1 MKRTA
6 KLLALVLA
14 LCLVF
19 CLAACGTTEE
29 EPEEPAAN
37 SEEPVEEPSGEE
49 SGEPAA
55 DIEWPERNIT
65 MVVGYAAGGD
75 TDLAA
80 RILADA
86 MSRKLGVSVIVE
98 NLAGG
103 SAVVGRTDLISNP
116 GDGYTLMF
124 DQPGSPITQV
134 LLGNTTYSIEE
145 GGTPVALVGI
155 SPCALCVA
163 ADNSKGIATMDDFI
177 AYAKDHPGELT
188 YAIPGQ
194 FTSAHLA
201 CLSAFDTLGIEVTS
215 VPTDGTATCVTEVL
229 GDHVDAMMVP
239 YSGAEQYLTSGDMI
253 CLGLSAASEFDPDAP
268 LLTDYE
274 GISEYNTWYGIWAS
288 NDLDPALTDYIS
300 SVIGEILEDE
310 EIAASMYDL
319 GIELSYG
326 DAQVIQDTVTEYT
339 DIISDALTAAGILS
353 E

>member
-1 MKRTA
+1 M
-6 KLLALVLA
+6 LAMVLA
-14 LCLVF
+14 LCLLL
-19 CLAACGTTEE
+19 CLAACGTTATTETDPPTDPANEE
-29 EPEEPAAN
+29 TDNAGN
-37 SEEPVEEPSGEE
+37 NVETP
-49 SGEPAA
+49 
-55 DIEWPERNIT
+55 DWPKKNIT
-65 MVVGYAAGGD
+65 IVVGYSAGGD

-80 RILADA
+80 RVLADA

-103 SAVVGRTDLISNP
+103 SGVVGRTDLISNP

-134 LLGNTTYSIEE
+134 LLGNTTYTIEE

-188 YAIPGQ
+188 YAVPGQ

-229 GDHVDAMMVP
+229 GDHVDALMVP
-239 YSGAEQYLTSGDMI
+239 YSGASQYIESGDMI
-253 CLGLSAASEFDPDAP
+253 CLGLSAESEFDEDAP

-274 GISEYNTWYGIWAS
+274 GVSEYNTWYGVWAS
-288 NDLDPALTDYIS
+288 NDLDPAITDYLS

-310 EIAASMYDL
+310 EIASSMYDL
-319 GIELSYG
+319 GIEISYG
-326 DAQVIQDTVTEYT
+326 DAQVIQDTITEYT
-339 DIISDALTAAGILS
+339 DIITDALVAAGVLS